1 MKKNLQLTAVAVCL
15 LFLSLAGANAQTL
28 VASWEAEDFIGMG
41 FYTNA
46 ITSTTD
52 PSISGG
58 AYLRKGSISQS
69 NSLFYYVN
77 VAEAGWYDLTAYYM
91 TRVTD
96 ATEVGN
102 GYVCIGVRINNQD
115 ANGIM
120 IESADAT
127 ATDNSNPGSKSVS
140 VYLEEGL
147 NTIRIGQNKAFRRKV
162 SGNNSTDGRYLPPI
176 DRFELY
182 RDLTKTDPAPGDV
195 VNNPEGN
202 AYEQIAADFLTTDI
216 DPFAAEGADYTMIN
230 GIFSIECITSPDNT
244 TVNNLID
251 HNPAT
256 TFVSEKDEETFIVT
270 YPSATGIFCLRA
282 IEALNPYVS
291 IGIIERSKD
300 NVDWNS
306 GFGRAS
312 IFGTSD
318 NISNS
323 TIGIW
328 SRTDEPDPTSKHK
341 DYIYYRFTIKKLPGF
356 EGPITIPDLRI
367 CGSFQDYEDLTNT
380 TNGSVSVEAIGTT
393 GGSFESNHL
402 VNAIDNNFSSKCSYI
417 NGTNGVLMNVT
428 YTFNEYA
435 KVNYY
440 SVTTAGGVNNTLQR
454 DPVSWRL
461 EGWNVGVDPV
471 VLDEVTDHAWANVK
485 RAQVLRKID
494 VPNIYKYYKLY
505 LTKKATENSNGVHIG
520 EFQLIGTL
528 ESSLLSGTQN
538 PENKSIIS
546 VYASEKSIV
555 INNPANQVVSYQIFD
570 ITGKKVKSGIAGP
583 SQNQI
588 FMNNGLYIVR
598 TNAGDVSNSSK
609 VLIH

>member
-1 MKKNLQLTAVAVCL
+1 MI
-15 LFLSLAGANAQTL
+15 LFL
-28 VASWEAEDFIGMG
+28 VVIGL
-41 FYTNA
+41 
-46 ITSTTD
+46 
-52 PSISGG
+52 GG
-58 AYLRKGSISQS
+58 YYLYSS
-69 NSLFYYVN
+69 NSKVILNNSFKVFERIGSYVENPIKLDKSENQSIMGTFSFNVEESTELEMLNNIEFNYEVANTKDLFKASLGINKNNEYLGAVQLFSN
-77 VAEAGWYDLTAYYM
+77 EET
-91 TRVTD
+91 
-96 ATEVGN
+96 
-102 GYVCIGVRINNQD
+102 GYIFLDKIFD
-115 ANGIM
+115 KY
-120 IESADAT
+120 IEYSELKGLVT
-127 ATDNSNPGSKSVS
+127 ATDPNKEEEYE
-140 VYLEEGL
+140 YL
-147 NTIRIGQNKAFRRKV
+147 
-162 SGNNSTDGRYLPPI
+162 Y
-176 DRFELY
+176 
-182 RDLTKTDPAPGDV
+182 
-195 VNNPEGN
+195 
-202 AYEQIAADFLTTDI
+202 DFLVK
-216 DPFAAEGADYTMIN
+216 
-230 GIFSIECITSPDNT
+230 SI
-244 TVNNLID
+244 
-251 HNPAT
+251 
-256 TFVSEKDEETFIVT
+256 
-270 YPSATGIFCLRA
+270 
-282 IEALNPYVS
+282 
-291 IGIIERSKD
+291 
-300 NVDWNS
+300 
-306 GFGRAS
+306 
-312 IFGTSD
+312 
-318 NISNS
+318 
-323 TIGIW
+323 
-328 SRTDEPDPTSKHK
+328 
-341 DYIYYRFTIKKLPGF
+341 IK
-356 EGPITIPDLRI
+356 
-367 CGSFQDYEDLTNT
+367 
-380 TNGSVSVEAIGTT
+380 
-393 GGSFESNHL
+393 
-402 VNAIDNNFSSKCSYI
+402 NAIDNNFSSKCSYI